1 MEAIGAMNPNDSRYD
16 RSNVPEGSWPDGTP
30 VSNWSYAVASFG
42 SVDARSS
49 GEDGEDLLADPYPD
63 LAEAA

>member
-1 MEAIGAMNPNDSRYD
+1 MNPNDSRYD
-16 RSNVPEGSWPDGTP
+16 RSNVPESSWPDGTP

-42 SVDARSS
+42 FASVRPRR
-49 GEDGEDLLADPYPD
+49 ENEEEPLEDLYPD